1 MKVKVFVKGD
11 DTLFIQTDENF
22 DILKRKISHLAAF
35 VVQASPEIEV
45 GVSRQKLGD
54 LLAVLREHF
63 ENYEVYFYK

>member
-35 VVQASPEIEV
+35 VVQAS
-45 GVSRQKLGD
+45 QKSKLEFQD
-54 LLAVLREHF
+54 K
-63 ENYEVYFYK
+63 N